1 MHRNQHPG
9 DWDQFRQ
16 VFEATT
22 DSSSLSCYAP
32 IQLLARSSNEKD
44 EAHGDGRLVRSL
56 RTIRRRSYCSD
67 ILKHGLPTEI
77 SLSKSSWTTKPISIS
92 YGVSAADTTW
102 HLKLKSP
109 PKAYPTLRAFSL
121 QLSLS
126 QLTNAKAALHGRR
139 LSWSDDQPATNST
152 PCRPGSPRAP

>member
-1 MHRNQHPG
+1 MAG
-9 DWDQFRQ
+9 SF
-16 VFEATT
+16 
-22 DSSSLSCYAP
+22 
-32 IQLLARSSNEKD
+32 
-44 EAHGDGRLVRSL
+44 VR
-56 RTIRRRSYCSD
+56 

-121 QLSLS
+121 QQSLS
-126 QLTNAKAALHGRR
+126 QLTNAKARSAWAQAVLER
-139 LSWSDDQPATNST
+139 
-152 PCRPGSPRAP
+152 